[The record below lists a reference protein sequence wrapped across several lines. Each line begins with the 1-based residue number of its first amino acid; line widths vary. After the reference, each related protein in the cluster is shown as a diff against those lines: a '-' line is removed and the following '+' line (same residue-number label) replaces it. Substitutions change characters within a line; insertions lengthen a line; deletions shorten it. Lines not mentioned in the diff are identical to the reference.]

1 MDVVKIAPFFSLFG
15 FLTIDC
21 MKWWFTFYIL
31 MVDVIEV
38 DVDLYKL
45 HFVFP
50 LTDHKLNWH
59 HENLQLKIEMIGQW
73 NSLADK
79 DDGLSPRNLHI
90 TK

>member
-1 MDVVKIAPFFSLFG
+1 
-15 FLTIDC
+15 
-21 MKWWFTFYIL
+21 

-59 HENLQLKIEMIGQW
+59 HENLQLKIEMIGQ
-73 NSLADK
+73 
-79 DDGLSPRNLHI
+79 
-90 TK
+90 